1 MSNTKTMIKTIDQVF
16 QDIKVVN
23 FKTFKG
29 HDCDQF
35 SCDIKYKGVKLTNV
49 WDDSWG
55 GGFQYTN
62 QKAIKELF
70 EQTQYEN
77 GSIDC
82 FVEDLI
88 NMHLKRKEDKKGII
102 INDTNE
108 GFELLKYKY
117 PLEKCIKLWGQK
129 MVDQIQKDVDKILK
143 EGSKI
148 RNVSYLKTLG
158 VTFK

>member
-1 MSNTKTMIKTIDQVF
+1 M
-16 QDIKVVN
+16 
-23 FKTFKG
+23 
-29 HDCDQF
+29 
-35 SCDIKYKGVKLTNV
+35 
-49 WDDSWG
+49 
-55 GGFQYTN
+55 
-62 QKAIKELF
+62 F

-77 GSIDC
+77 DSIDC